1 MSNVGS
7 ALSGAGSLLG
17 GVGNIIGAVQKP
29 DSPEVV
35 KPNPFKKPL
44 STGSYWFGGG
54 QLRSSTGDVLGQE
67 RSLRER
73 LGGLAQSVAPGF
85 SAQRQAL
92 AGMFGA
98 GRQQALGTLRSNLA
112 QRGLLGASFANDQ
125 MAQLDAE
132 FRMQEAM
139 AVSQTYQQEFS
150 ATLQTIQAETLLKEQ
165 QAAREIAELGIA
177 TDFLADVNQITSK
190 QSKALAEL
198 AGEQALRA
206 AGLDPDSMDLPPSE
220 PTQTATSAPNTSMMG
235 RDSDRLFW
243 RR

>member
-73 LGGLAQSVAPGF
+73 LGGLAQTVAPG
-85 SAQRQAL
+85 
-92 AGMFGA
+92 
-98 GRQQALGTLRSNLA
+98 
-112 QRGLLGASFANDQ
+112 FANDQ

-177 TDFLADVNQITSK
+177 TDFLAEVNQVTSK

-206 AGLDPDSMDLPPSE
+206 AGLDPDSLDLPPSE